1 MSSIEPFEISHQSPL
16 ILLTPLSASFDSHC
30 YKGNIRLTHYLC
42 DPPAMHKEITELAV
56 SSNSRPGRRGRAT
69 VIGGGP
75 AGLMAAEVL
84 TQARIE
90 VDLFDAMP
98 SAGRKLLLAGIGGL
112 NLTHSEPDAQFLSR
126 YGERQVEIRPLLREF
141 GPAHLRQWAA
151 DLGIKTFVGS
161 SGRVFPEQMKAAPL
175 LRSWLRR
182 LRERGVQFHM
192 RHRWSGWSPNGA
204 LVFETGMGPVE
215 FVPAGAIVLALG
227 GASWAKLGSDG
238 RWVELLRGQG
248 VDIAPLKPAN
258 CGFNANWSPRF
269 AERFAGHPIKPV
281 VLSFTQGNGANWI
294 QQGEFVLT
302 SYGIEGSLV
311 YAAAAHLRELVE
323 SSGAAD
329 ISLDLA
335 PGWPEAKLI
344 QALSQH
350 QGARSM
356 ANHWRTRIGLH
367 GAKANL
373 LREVLPRESLSD
385 ARMVA
390 AFVKRLPL
398 RLLST
403 RPIDEAISTA
413 GGVRFEGLDEQ
424 LMLRQMPG
432 VFCAGEMLD
441 WEAPTGGYLLTA
453 SFASGR
459 LAGKGAAL
467 WSSGNYGRAGSARE
481 TST

>member
-1 MSSIEPFEISHQSPL
+1 MDKETTDL
-16 ILLTPLSASFDSHC
+16 APLSTSPSGC
-30 YKGNIRLTHYLC
+30 
-42 DPPAMHKEITELAV
+42 
-56 SSNSRPGRRGRAT
+56 RGPAT

-75 AGLMAAEVL
+75 AGLMAAEAL
-84 TQARIE
+84 TQAGIE
-90 VDLFDAMP
+90 VDLYDAMP
-98 SAGRKLLLAGIGGL
+98 SAGRKFLLAGIGGL

-126 YGERQVEIRPLLREF
+126 YSERQVEIRPLLKEF

-182 LRERGVQFHM
+182 LRERGVQFRM

-204 LVFETGMGPVE
+204 LVFETGAGPVE

-238 RWVELLRGQG
+238 RWVEQLRGRG

-269 AERFAGHPIKPV
+269 ADHFAGHPIKPV
-281 VLSFTQGNGANWI
+281 VLSFTQENGANWT

-311 YAAAAHLRELVE
+311 YAAAARLRELVE
-323 SSGAAD
+323 TSAAAD
-329 ISLDLA
+329 LTLDLA
-335 PGWPEAKLI
+335 PGWSESKLI
-344 QALSQH
+344 QALSRH
-350 QGARSM
+350 QGARSL

-373 LREVLPRESLSD
+373 LRELAPRESLADS
-385 ARMVA
+385 RVTA

-413 GGVRFEGLDEQ
+413 GGVRFEELDEQ
-424 LMLRQMPG
+424 MMFRQMPG

-459 LAGKGAAL
+459 AAGTGAAL
-467 WSSGNYGRAGSARE
+467 WSCGNYRNVG
-481 TST
+481 